1 MKKKKVLNS
10 NFKKFIIIKSSG
22 HIHALGGVV
31 GPVNTPFLCS
41 IQKIFNMINTG
52 IEVYEVLE
60 DKSQLLVTL
69 DNYNLDNSLSSQ
81 IETKSDKKVVSA
93 SASVKEEPKEEVKEE
108 EVIEETVEETEE
120 EVETE
125 EKTEEKET
133 KKQNSNNYSFN
144 NNKNKKNKK

>member
-81 IETKSDKKVVSA
+81 IETKSDKKVASA